1 MAGLR
6 RKDVPNLGLFWEVRE
21 ALGFVVNHPL
31 CANLDVTRMARSLLM
46 TTSASPVG
54 LFLTED
60 EAAEMRPILDEYDRL
75 RREGVVR

>member
-1 MAGLR
+1 
-6 RKDVPNLGLFWEVRE
+6 
-21 ALGFVVNHPL
+21 
-31 CANLDVTRMARSLLM
+31 MARSLLM